1 MADLSVKVCGVE
13 FNNPLIAASG
23 TFGFGMEYSELYP
36 LEKLG
41 GISCKGITLTRRD
54 GNPVPRV
61 AETPSGILNAV
72 GLQNPGVDVFIN
84 EDLPWLKKQN
94 TVIIANI
101 AGNLNRRIR
110 IRKKDSTD
118 LKCGCACHHHLD
130 CILPA

>member
-61 AETPSGILNAV
+61 A
-72 GLQNPGVDVFIN
+72 
-84 EDLPWLKKQN
+84 
-94 TVIIANI
+94 
-101 AGNLNRRIR
+101 GNSFRHFECSRTSKPR
-110 IRKKDSTD
+110 
-118 LKCGCACHHHLD
+118 C
-130 CILPA
+130 

>member
-1 MADLSVKVCGVE
+1 MADLSVKVCGTE

-72 GLQNPGVDVFIN
+72 GLQNPVLMFLSMRICRGS
-84 EDLPWLKKQN
+84 KS
-94 TVIIANI
+94 
-101 AGNLNRRIR
+101 RIR
-110 IRKKDSTD
+110 LSLQT
-118 LKCGCACHHHLD
+118 
-130 CILPA
+130 LPQHSRRLLCNG